1 LKHSGA
7 NFRMEENRHFY
18 HGYTLIASRMMAGA
32 ANAALAEPDASYT
45 TTMRLRDG
53 MQGTYAVNE
62 PAATPVSGAQ
72 TQTLTASERNEAEI
86 AATAILRRNAGKE
99 CLPTPLRR
107 RRRFCS
113 GDRACDR
120 SALRALLAERHQ
132 PDRGGSIRSSAYSV
146 VKGSRGWPS
155 CLRRPCRAAVFG
167 KGISLRAAALSDPA
181 PRRVKFF
188 L

>member
-1 LKHSGA
+1 
-7 NFRMEENRHFY
+7 MEENRHFY

-99 CLPTPLRR
+99 CLPTPCDGAAGSVLVIVPATGVRVVRCWRR
-107 RRRFCS
+107 GS
-113 GDRACDR
+113 NLTGADR
-120 SALRALLAERHQ
+120 SGRRHIA
-132 PDRGGSIRSSAYSV
+132 S
-146 VKGSRGWPS
+146 
-155 CLRRPCRAAVFG
+155 
-167 KGISLRAAALSDPA
+167 
-181 PRRVKFF
+181 
-188 L
+188 